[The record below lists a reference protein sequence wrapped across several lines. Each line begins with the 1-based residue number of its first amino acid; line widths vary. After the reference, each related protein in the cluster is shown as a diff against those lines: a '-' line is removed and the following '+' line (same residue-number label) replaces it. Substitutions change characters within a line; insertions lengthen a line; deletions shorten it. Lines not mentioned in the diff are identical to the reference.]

1 MKHETKSFSGI
12 FYFNLKVFFYFI
24 SVPNSSNPSTYIQ
37 SVYGNIYSTAVPST
51 ANFYSAVRGEKG
63 GWPVGVSAV
72 GGTKNGGGGVVHF
85 GGQGIGKP

>member
-51 ANFYSAVRGEKG
+51 ANFYSAVRGKKG
-63 GWPVGVSAV
+63 GGRWGLVQSEEQKM
-72 GGTKNGGGGVVHF
+72 GGEVVHF